1 MAEDMKNEIQDL
13 LTKPIT
19 PSEEPAKESSEKEQG
34 QGLVVTNDE
43 QDEAKE
49 VEDEKLVHAV
59 ERAKQPTPPGKRPGP
74 TIG

>member
-13 LTKPIT
+13 LTKPTT
-19 PSEEPAKESSEKEQG
+19 PSEEPTKESSEKEQG
-34 QGLVVTNDE
+34 QGLVVTNDQ

-49 VEDEKLVHAV
+49 VEDEKLVHV
-59 ERAKQPTPPGKRPGP
+59 VGRAKQSTPPGKRPGP